1 MTAFEWD
8 PAKDRANIEK
18 HGVGFA
24 TAVLIFDGPVLSA
37 IDDRFDYGE
46 VRINSIGTAAR
57 IAVIVVTHTDRD
69 GRVRIIS
76 ARPAKKSERLRYEQA
91 LQQRTQS

>member
-1 MTAFEWD
+1 MIAFEWD

-37 IDDRFDYGE
+37 IDDRFDYAKSA
-46 VRINSIGTAAR
+46 SIP
-57 IAVIVVTHTDRD
+57 
-69 GRVRIIS
+69 S
-76 ARPAKKSERLRYEQA
+76 APRPGSP
-91 LQQRTQS
+91 